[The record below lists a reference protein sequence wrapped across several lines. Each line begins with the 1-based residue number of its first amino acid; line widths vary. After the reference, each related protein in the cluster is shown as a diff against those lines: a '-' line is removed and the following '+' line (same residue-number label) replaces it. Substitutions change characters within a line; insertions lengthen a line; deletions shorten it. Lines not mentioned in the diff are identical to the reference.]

1 MALQLMAILL
11 FMMAFLIAQIEIKE
25 YRQKAEE
32 SQKILADIQRQR
44 QSLKRRLD
52 IANQERDSL
61 ANDVLKVQ
69 VESRALKSRL
79 TFVGTEHEAAIE
91 IAESLTKAMENKN
104 SEAIDLRQE
113 KMELE
118 EKLKQSDNKLQ
129 IIQIQV
135 S

>member
-25 YRQKAEE
+25 YQQKAEE
-32 SQKILADIQRQR
+32 SQKILADIERQR

-52 IANQERDSL
+52 KANQEQDSL
-61 ANDVLKVQ
+61 AKDVLKVQ

-79 TFVGTEHEAAIE
+79 SYVGTEHEAAIE
-91 IAESLTKAMENKN
+91 IAESLTKAIENKD
-104 SEAIDLRQE
+104 SEATDLRQE

-129 IIQIQV
+129 IIRIQV

>member
-1 MALQLMAILL
+1 MAILL

-32 SQKILADIQRQR
+32 SQKILADIERQR
-44 QSLKRRLD
+44 QSLKRRLHR
-52 IANQERDSL
+52 ANQEGDSL
-61 ANDVLKVQ
+61 AKDVLKVQ

-79 TFVGTEHEAAIE
+79 TYVGTEHEAAIE
-91 IAESLTKAMENKN
+91 IAESLTKAIENKD
-104 SEAIDLRQE
+104 SEATDLRQE

-129 IIQIQV
+129 IIRIQV